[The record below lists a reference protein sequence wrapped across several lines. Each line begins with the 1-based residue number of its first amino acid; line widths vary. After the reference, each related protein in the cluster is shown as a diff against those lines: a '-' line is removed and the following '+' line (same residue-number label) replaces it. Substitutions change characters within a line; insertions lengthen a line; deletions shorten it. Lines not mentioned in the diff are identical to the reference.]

1 MSDELV
7 VRLRA
12 KVDSGLK
19 TPGGGTIDA
28 TGKGT
33 TWGLEPI
40 LVLRNPDGPQAAD
53 RIERLTAEV
62 KRLDYST
69 THTCWDECP
78 RLACAQRRE
87 IDALRA
93 QLAGARESERAA
105 VVAYLRGYFVG
116 TDYANAI
123 EAGEHLT

>member
-1 MSDELV
+1 MSDLIKQLRV
-7 VRLRA
+7 NSGWRDRNWQCITDPARL
-12 KVDSGLK
+12 
-19 TPGGGTIDA
+19 
-28 TGKGT
+28 
-33 TWGLEPI
+33 LE
-40 LVLRNPDGPQAAD
+40 AAD
-53 RIERLTAEV
+53 EIERLTAEV
-62 KRLDYST
+62 RRLDHST

-87 IDALRA
+87 IDALTA
-93 QLAGARESERAA
+93 QLAVARESERAA